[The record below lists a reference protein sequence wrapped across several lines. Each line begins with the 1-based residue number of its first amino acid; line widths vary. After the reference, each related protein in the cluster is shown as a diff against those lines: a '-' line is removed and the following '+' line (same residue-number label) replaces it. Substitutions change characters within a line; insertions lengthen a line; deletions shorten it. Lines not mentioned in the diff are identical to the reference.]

1 MSKSLESDDSTF
13 SPRLAGTEQSAVNP
27 ADLIFVGFNRQ
38 VCALH
43 RDTGDLVW
51 TWKAAEGSG
60 FVVLLYDTDR
70 LIASVQ
76 GYTYCLDPATGSQM
90 WANPLKGFGLG
101 VPCLAS
107 ISGVSSLGVQ
117 GMAEA
122 EAAQQSAAHSGAT

>member
-1 MSKSLESDDSTF
+1 MSKSFESDDSTF
-13 SPRLAGTEQSAVNP
+13 TSRVAQTEQPPVNP

-43 RDTGDLVW
+43 RDTGELVW
-51 TWKAAEGSG
+51 SWKASEGSG
-60 FVVLLYDTDR
+60 YVVLLYDTDR

-76 GYTYCLDPATGSQM
+76 GYTYCLDPATGGQM

-107 ISGVSSLGVQ
+107 ISGVSSLGVP
-117 GMAEA
+117 GMSEA
-122 EAAQQSAAHSGAT
+122 EAAQNAAAHSAAT